1 MVISQLHRLHQ
12 RNCTS
17 IDVRGVITCVQDPQL
32 LRQRGAAA
40 VVQLRVPAQGEGKK
54 ANKRKKEE
62 KESKGVFIV
71 AKLKR
76 DVKSS

>member
-1 MVISQLHRLHQ
+1 
-12 RNCTS
+12 
-17 IDVRGVITCVQDPQL
+17 
-32 LRQRGAAA
+32 
-40 VVQLRVPAQGEGKK
+40 VQLRVPAQGEGKK